1 MPRKFCGRPGCYAS
15 YYCGCDQP
23 PEPER
28 SKKVLL
34 PQDIML
40 KVSQH
45 YADHIEAVQIA
56 AEAGDDEKVEQL
68 KKRHNN
74 FKLNVNKLLDVEMIF
89 AANTQAF
96 EAPKDANLFSVT
108 INSVAEPIF
117 ADYIGK
123 HTKLLVARWDDVY
136 TCLYSLDEW
145 EEEYD
150 PLS

>member
-1 MPRKFCGRPGCYAS
+1 M
-15 YYCGCDQP
+15 
-23 PEPER
+23 
-28 SKKVLL
+28 
-34 PQDIML
+34 M

-45 YADHIEAVQIA
+45 YAEHIEAVQLA
-56 AEAGDDEKVEQL
+56 AEAGDEEKVEQL
-68 KKRHNN
+68 QKRHDN
-74 FKLNVNKLLDVEMIF
+74 FKLNVNKLLDVTMIF

-96 EAPKDANLFSVT
+96 KAPTANLFSVT
-108 INSVAEPIF
+108 INSVVEPIF

-145 EEEYD
+145 EEDYD